1 MKRKALLAWLVFWLA
16 ILVMPAHADDTEIYG
31 GVSATIEPNILIL
44 FDSSGSMLYRDVPRN
59 EEYVP
64 YDSTYPSRN
73 YSNRIIKSGSERD
86 AVQYADT
93 IYAREDETKE
103 WEIYQEVYYYGTPP
117 YLTANSPLRTF
128 FWDASKRKIKDP
140 GEIVEYK
147 HTFNGR
153 KYTQFALGNYIM
165 WMDRRLDVARE
176 VITDLV
182 ENTEGVRLGLMRF
195 TYPDTTESSYNNGKL
210 VTPIKDMN
218 GSARKSL
225 VADINN
231 LQGRSWTPLAS
242 SLAEA
247 GWYYAGRRSWDSA
260 SYTSPVKDGY
270 DCQPNYIILMTDG
283 TPSRDGTYRGNAQ
296 SGGYMTGRY
305 IHGVAIPK
313 YKYEAG
319 ETIPDF
325 EYDDNG
331 RRMTAPTLADVA
343 EYLYRSGTGENVGE
357 RTVITYTIGF
367 QTNQSLLEETARRG
381 SDLGK
386 EGYFTVTTKDALA
399 DAFKK
404 IIGNI
409 LQVDSIF
416 VSPVVPVSQQNR
428 SFAGSYLY
436 VGFFR
441 PNERDSWDG
450 NIKKY
455 YVDANTGNIL
465 DVNGNPATD
474 ANGAIKSSAQSFWSE
489 GVDGSSVTKGG
500 VGGLLSKNTNRV
512 LYTHIG
518 DSPVLSHPDNA
529 FSSGNDVLT
538 KELLQVED
546 ASERIQTIRTVVNG
560 AAGTTGESTVWKM
573 GDVLH
578 SAPAVVTYGRGTTAK
593 SYIFA
598 GTNRGVLHA
607 FDDATGK
614 EIWGFVPKEQLGRVK
629 KLWTSPAEHAYF
641 IDGTPV
647 VYQNGSKTLLFVGER
662 RGGSNYYA
670 LDISSPTEPVY
681 RYTITDTVLSGDQG
695 RNEGATLGQ
704 SWSTPT
710 PHTIKTGSNTSETVF
725 LMGGGYDRIQDA
737 QLGKTPAGTE
747 DSVGKAV
754 FTIAVDSGQ
763 VSSLNFNG
771 ANFPDMR
778 HSIID

>member
-16 ILVMPAHADDTEIYG
+16 ILVLPVQADDTEIYG

-44 FDSSGSMLYRDVPRN
+44 FDSSGSMRYRDVPR
-59 EEYVP
+59 EEKYVP
-64 YDSTYPSRN
+64 YDASYPNRN
-73 YSNRIIKSGSERD
+73 YSGRIITSGDEKD
-86 AVQYADT
+86 TVQSAAA
-93 IYAREDETKE
+93 IYARVDAENDWVKC
-103 WEIYQEVYYYGTPP
+103 YDSQAALG
-117 YLTANSPLRTF
+117 LSHPLKSY
-128 FWDASKRKIKDP
+128 FWDKSGGKPKDP
-140 GEIVEYK
+140 EKIVEYTYTISGK
-147 HTFNGR
+147 

-210 VTPIKDMN
+210 VTAVKDMSDA
-218 GSARKSL
+218 GRTSL
-225 VADINN
+225 IADINN
-231 LQGRSWTPLAS
+231 LKAKSWTPLAS
-242 SLAEA
+242 ALAEA
-247 GWYYAGRRSWDSA
+247 GWYYAGKRSWDRV

-283 TPSRDGTYRGNAQ
+283 TPSRDGTYRGSAQ

-305 IHGVAIPK
+305 IHSVAIPK
-313 YKYEAG
+313 YQYGTG

-325 EYDDNG
+325 EYDDSG

-343 EYLYRSGTGENVGE
+343 EYLYRSGTGENVGD

-367 QTNQSLLEETARRG
+367 QTSQALLEETARRG

-386 EGYFTVTTKDALA
+386 EGYFTVTTKDTLA

-428 SFAGSYLY
+428 SFAGSYMY
-436 VGFFR
+436 VGFFK
-441 PNERDSWDG
+441 PNDKAPWDG

-474 ANGAIKSSAQSFWSE
+474 ANGAIKSSAQSYWS
-489 GVDGSSVTKGG
+489 DGADGASVTKGG
-500 VGGLLSKNTNRV
+500 VGELLTQNTNRT
-512 LYTHIG
+512 LYTNIG
-518 DSPVLSHPDNA
+518 VSPVLSHPDNT
-529 FSSGNDVLT
+529 FSTENEALT
-538 KELLQVED
+538 KELLEVED
-546 ASERIQTIRTVVNG
+546 ISERIQTIRTVVNG
-560 AAGTTGESTVWKM
+560 AVGTTGDATVWKM

-578 SAPAVVTYGRGTTAK
+578 SAPSVVTYGHGMTAK

-614 EIWGFVPKEQLGRVK
+614 EIWGFVPKQQLGRVK
-629 KLWTSPAEHAYF
+629 KLWASPAEHHYFMDGVSVAYQ
-641 IDGTPV
+641 DARE
-647 VYQNGSKTLLFVGER
+647 TLLFFGER

-670 LDISSPTEPVY
+670 LDISSPTAPVY

-695 RNEGATLGQ
+695 RNEDAILGQ

-710 PHTIKTGSNTSETVF
+710 THIIKTGNNTSETVF
-725 LMGGGYDRIQDA
+725 LLGGGYDPAQDA
-737 QLGKTPAGTE
+737 QLGKTPAGAE